1 MKKILP
7 IFCFL
12 LITVKGFSQQFS
24 QYNTGTLYDSFENPS
39 QRAFVPDTSKTYAF
53 NFLIPNFDANVL
65 LTGNA
70 QSTLVSRVF
79 GKQFNNSALE
89 VGSGKLNYANANIN
103 AYTLMFRIF
112 TSLNG
117 DSELGFFTNTKSEGR
132 GTITDETLAL
142 FSGPSAFPNSVYD
155 NVLNDHFYNQVYS
168 SIGLSYRERL
178 SKQFAIGFKF
188 GFLMGINY
196 NKLNISESHL
206 SVDNASDAMNVSARG
221 SYIVSKGPG
230 KFDSRSFLP
239 TYRSPGAQ
247 ISIGTSYKT
256 DDGITFQGNLKDL
269 GFIRWYNNST
279 TSNFNS
285 TTTITGVSGLSP
297 RKREDSIY
305 NSVYKLLTAAPKNGS
320 FTSYT
325 NARFELSATRTY
337 YLNDDN
343 SIKYSPTLIASK
355 ELLYNGFT
363 GAMVNHFQY
372 KNYHASVT
380 ASYDNRN
387 LFNLGLQLM
396 IQSHNAEFFIGSD
409 RLVQSVGLAGAI
421 NNSSSYTNSSYT
433 GADIF
438 MGFSMKFGPVIEHPL
453 NASVIRTDDNK
464 GFLARLWNRLF
475 KTYH

>member
-1 MKKILP
+1 M
-7 IFCFL
+7 
-12 LITVKGFSQQFS
+12 
-24 QYNTGTLYDSFENPS
+24 
-39 QRAFVPDTSKTYAF
+39 
-53 NFLIPNFDANVL
+53 
-65 LTGNA
+65 
-70 QSTLVSRVF
+70 
-79 GKQFNNSALE
+79 
-89 VGSGKLNYANANIN
+89 
-103 AYTLMFRIF
+103 
-112 TSLNG
+112 
-117 DSELGFFTNTKSEGR
+117 
-132 GTITDETLAL
+132 
-142 FSGPSAFPNSVYD
+142 
-155 NVLNDHFYNQVYS
+155 
-168 SIGLSYRERL
+168 
-178 SKQFAIGFKF
+178 
-188 GFLMGINY
+188 
-196 NKLNISESHL
+196 
-206 SVDNASDAMNVSARG
+206 
-221 SYIVSKGPG
+221 
-230 KFDSRSFLP
+230 
-239 TYRSPGAQ
+239 
-247 ISIGTSYKT
+247 
-256 DDGITFQGNLKDL
+256 
-269 GFIRWYNNST
+269 
-279 TSNFNS
+279 
-285 TTTITGVSGLSP
+285 
-297 RKREDSIY
+297 
-305 NSVYKLLTAAPKNGS
+305 YKLLTAAPKSGS

-409 RLVQSVGLAGAI
+409 RLIQSVGLAGAI